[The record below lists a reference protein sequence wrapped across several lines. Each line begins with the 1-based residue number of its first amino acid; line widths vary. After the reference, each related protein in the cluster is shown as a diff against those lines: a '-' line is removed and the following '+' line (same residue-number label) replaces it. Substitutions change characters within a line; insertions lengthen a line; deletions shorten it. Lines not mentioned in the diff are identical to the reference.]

1 MMNSSRKQAVAE
13 LCQAQFQFRLD
24 SDFLGE
30 DQYIIIFK
38 KTDQEIKR
46 FKQAKLIKTN
56 IQDEHST

>member
-1 MMNSSRKQAVAE
+1 MKQAVAE